1 MSALSRTGINLLA
14 VDFDL
19 TFIDV
24 HTGGCWAGS
33 VAALASRVRPY
44 MKQLVDDALS
54 SGLYVA
60 IVTFS
65 PQVSLISQVLIS
77 LFPANGHKIII
88 RGRDGNWSYS
98 GVGALSG
105 KQPHMASVVEELSHC
120 YAAQICRK
128 STLLID
134 DDPQNVGIAL
144 NNGVNAILCCPSDPS
159 SVHRSILAMIAFH

>member
-44 MKQLVDDALS
+44 MKQLVEDALS

-65 PQVSLISQVLIS
+65 PQV
-77 LFPANGHKIII
+77 
-88 RGRDGNWSYS
+88 
-98 GVGALSG
+98 
-105 KQPHMASVVEELSHC
+105 
-120 YAAQICRK
+120 
-128 STLLID
+128 
-134 DDPQNVGIAL
+134 
-144 NNGVNAILCCPSDPS
+144 
-159 SVHRSILAMIAFH
+159 

>member
-14 VDFDL
+14 VYFDL

-44 MKQLVDDALS
+44 MKQLVEDALS

-65 PQVSLISQVLIS
+65 PQVSLISQVLFS
-77 LFPANGHKIII
+77 LFPANGHKVLSIFLYLRRQMSQIII
-88 RGRDGNWSYS
+88 RGRDRNWSYS
-98 GVGALSG
+98 GVGTLSG
-105 KQPHMASVVEELSHC
+105 KQLRCSNMQEEHF
-120 YAAQICRK
+120 INRRR
-128 STLLID
+128 
-134 DDPQNVGIAL
+134 
-144 NNGVNAILCCPSDPS
+144 PSKRWYS
-159 SVHRSILAMIAFH
+159 LK